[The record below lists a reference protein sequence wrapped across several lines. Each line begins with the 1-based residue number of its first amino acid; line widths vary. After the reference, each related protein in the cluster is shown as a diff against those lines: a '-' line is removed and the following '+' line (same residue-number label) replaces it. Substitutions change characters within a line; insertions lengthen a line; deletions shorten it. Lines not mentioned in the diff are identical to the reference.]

1 MGVTA
6 STIWNWENQN
16 AEPALRFLPAIVEFL
31 GYDPLPKPQTVG
43 ERLLR
48 LRQLRGW
55 SQKRMAE
62 ELEVDPSTLGHWERG
77 MREPAGLYQRR
88 IEKLFAGATRLEP
101 HQNL

>member
-6 STIWNWENQN
+6 STVWNWENRQRQ
-16 AEPALRFLPAIVEFL
+16 PGLRFLPAIVKFL
-31 GYDPLPKPQTVG
+31 GYDPLCEPETVG

-62 ELEVDPSTLGHWERG
+62 ELEVDPGTLGRWERG
-77 MREPAGLYQRR
+77 ERHPTSMYLAR
-88 IEKLFAGATRLEP
+88 IEALP
-101 HQNL
+101 